1 MRVAPFV
8 IYICRDLNLEAL
20 SGVAVFSVEPG
31 DIDQQSWDL
40 VLHS

>member
-1 MRVAPFV
+1 MRIAPFV

-20 SGVAVFSVEPG
+20 SGVAVFSVEL
-31 DIDQQSWDL
+31 DVDQQSWGL